1 MTISDIMALL
11 GFLVGVVAAFFA
23 WKAYSVSKELS
34 FPAKKAHTN
43 ECYLKPLSK
52 NAKAFRK
59 FLEEN
64 NYKKIYLNIQFDSD
78 DCEYAVCDGKSKFN
92 VTATLTFWVENFTS
106 LKEGESLSGLNSS
119 SLLIQV
125 SGPHERHLYW
135 NKGGYRLQ
143 GYFALEGYGVQQ
155 GHSGCLLRPLPIT

>member
-11 GFLVGVVAAFFA
+11 GLLVGVVAAFFA

-43 ECYLKPLSK
+43 ACYLKPLSK
-52 NAKAFRK
+52 NAEDFRR

-64 NYKKIYLNIQFDSD
+64 NFKKIYLNIQFDSD
-78 DCEYAVCDGKSKFN
+78 DCEYAECDGESKFN
-92 VTATLTFWVENFTS
+92 VTATLTFWVDNFTP
-106 LKEGESLSGLNSS
+106 LKEGEVLNSFNSS

-125 SGPHERHLYW
+125 SGAHERHLYW
-135 NKGGYRLQ
+135 HKGGYRLQ